1 MGSNESTF
9 VVVWCLGLPPA
20 NAAGNGC
27 WDCCKAVWKL
37 GVEANVPKND
47 VALED
52 VSIQSAGADEL
63 LICCAED
70 MSCDWKVDV
79 FVENCEICFDD
90 DIGWSGAAMGKSWAT
105 VLDSD
110 EGGEVFC
117 K

>member
-1 MGSNESTF
+1 M
-9 VVVWCLGLPPA
+9 
-20 NAAGNGC
+20 
-27 WDCCKAVWKL
+27 
-37 GVEANVPKND
+37 PKND

-90 DIGWSGAAMGKSWAT
+90 DIG
-105 VLDSD
+105 
-110 EGGEVFC
+110 
-117 K
+117 